1 MNLNGLEID
10 IIRSNRRKT
19 VSINIERDGTVNIIV
34 PIDLDESKILDI
46 LKSKEYEIHRQI
58 TNKKELNKNRIERK
72 FVPGQS
78 FLFLGKS
85 YNLQIVENQKEP
97 LLLSKGSFLLSSN
110 ALTKAEDTFIKF
122 YKKQGKLILDKRL
135 ETFTKK
141 VANKPN
147 EVKIMELKTRW
158 ASCSPLGNVIF
169 NWKIFMALP
178 SVIDYI
184 IVHELTHLKHPNH
197 SRAFWDDV
205 STLMPDYKNHVA
217 WLNKNGAKLTLNE
230 Y

>member
-10 IIRSNRRKT
+10 IIRSNRKKT
-19 VSINIERDGTVNIIV
+19 VSINIERNGGVNIIV
-34 PIDLDESKILDI
+34 PLDLNESKILDI

-58 TNKKELNKNRIERK
+58 TSKRELNKNRIERK

-78 FLFLGKS
+78 FLYLGKS
-85 YNLQIVENQKEP
+85 YNLHIVEKQEEP
-97 LLLSKGSFLLSSN
+97 LILKNGKFLLSSN
-110 ALTKAEDTFIKF
+110 SALKAEEAFIKF
-122 YKKQGKLILDKRL
+122 YKRQGKAILNKRL
-135 ETFTKK
+135 EYFTKII
-141 VANKPN
+141 ANTPK
-147 EVKIMELKTRW
+147 ETKIMELKTRW
-158 ASCSPLGNVIF
+158 ASCTPLGKVIF

-205 STLMPDYKNHVA
+205 SIIMPDYKTHVA
-217 WLNKNGAKLTLNE
+217 WLDKNGAKLTLNE
-230 Y
+230 